1 MERQIVYVG
10 AIPQDT
16 DILLTNKN
24 AMIGSGWI
32 AQSVMGTG
40 TLFYGLGCT
49 PTGPAT
55 LTVNV
60 APGCVFS
67 QQNIDNSAYGSLTS
81 DTSHQIVKVGINKG
95 TLNFSCPAPV
105 TSGQS
110 VVYLIQAAFVESDAG
125 ATVLPYYNAANPA
138 TPWAGPN
145 NTGVSQ
151 NTIRQ
156 DICSIT
162 IKTGVAATTGTQVT
176 PAPDVGFTALWAITV
191 ANGQSTVTSGNIAV
205 VSGAPFITESL
216 TQKISQTT
224 ADARYAQ
231 ISQVQTDAL
240 DFALDT
246 GTTNALVAALNPA
259 VTTLTQGMG
268 IVLTVAHNNNGA
280 STLNLN
286 GLGAKNITYQGNAL
300 QGGELVA
307 GQNAAFSYN
316 GATWNLMSVSANQS
330 HVYTGGTSTGSAN
343 AQVVATVTPGGFSLI
358 FGNIVT
364 FTAGFTNTGATTA
377 NISST
382 GVITIKKK
390 SSGGGL
396 VDLAAGDLTSTQVY
410 QIIYDGVFWELYSL
424 SFPPSSTF
432 FQVANNLSEGVPS
445 TMRTNLGLGS
455 AALLASSAVLQ
466 TANNLS
472 DLANKTT
479 AQTNLGVRNV
489 LTGNA
494 TYFVS
499 PTGNDSTGNGSS
511 GSPWLTMQHAYNVVS
526 GNLDLAGFAVTI
538 SVANGTYTGGVSV
551 ADELV
556 GNTQGRSGLIFL
568 GNTSVPD
575 NCFIN
580 TASTNCFQAVDGGQ
594 FTVTGFKVATAGSG
608 ANGYGLHAYSGSSI
622 SFGALDFGACGQSHM
637 TAGSC
642 SFIQTTG
649 APYTISGNAI
659 THIESAANSY
669 IEAGVFGSNTVTLT
683 GPPAFSGEFLYA
695 YRNASIY
702 YGSLT
707 FVGSATGSRFTVAT
721 NGVVDTGTGTPN
733 TYLPGNSN
741 GTTAS
746 GGEAV

>member
-1 MERQIVYVG
+1 MNRQIVYVG

-40 TLFYGLGCT
+40 TLFYGLACT

-55 LTVNV
+55 LTANV

-81 DTSHQIVKVGINKG
+81 DTSHQIVKVGINQG
-95 TLNFSCPAPV
+95 TLNFACPAPV

-110 VVYLIQAAFVESDAG
+110 VVYLIQAAFVESDTG
-125 ATVLPYYNAANPA
+125 AAVLPYYNAANPA

-162 IKTGVAATTGTQVT
+162 LKTGVAATTGTQVT
-176 PAPDVGFTALWAITV
+176 PAPDVGFTGLWAITV
-191 ANGQSTVTSGNIAV
+191 ANGQSTVTSGNIAM
-205 VSGAPFITESL
+205 VSGAPLITESL

-231 ISQVQTDAL
+231 IAQVQTDAL

-246 GTTNALVAALNPA
+246 GTTNALVAALSP
-259 VTTLTQGMG
+259 VISTLTQGMS
-268 IVLTVAHNNNGA
+268 IVLTVANSNNGP

-286 GLGAKNITYQGNAL
+286 GLGNKNITYQGNAL

-307 GQNAAFSYN
+307 GQNIALSYN

-343 AQVVATVTPGGFSLI
+343 AQVVASVTPSGFSLI

-396 VDLAAGDLTSTQVY
+396 VDLAASDLTSGQVY

-432 FQVANNLSEGVPS
+432 FQVANNLSEGVPA
-445 TMRTNLGLGS
+445 TMRSNLGLGS
-455 AALLASSAVLQ
+455 AALLASTAVLQ
-466 TANNLS
+466 KANNLS
-472 DLANKTT
+472 DLANIST

-489 LTGNA
+489 LTGNT
-494 TYFVS
+494 TYHVS
-499 PTGNDSTGNGSS
+499 TTGNDSTGTGSS
-511 GSPWLTMQHAYNVVS
+511 GAPWLTIQHAVNFIYQTIDS
-526 GNLDLAGFAVTI
+526 AGFAITI
-538 SVANGTYTGGVSV
+538 SAGNGTFTGGVIVSQPV
-551 ADELV
+551 PGGGTLQIV
-556 GNTQGRSGLIFL
+556 GNTGTPSSCIISTTGADCFLVQGGASL
-568 GNTSVPD
+568 SV
-575 NCFIN
+575 
-580 TASTNCFQAVDGGQ
+580 G
-594 FTVTGFKVATAGSG
+594 GFKLLTTTSGNCLNAGGGTINITG
-608 ANGYGLHAYSGSSI
+608 AME
-622 SFGALDFGACGQSHM
+622 FGACAGLHM
-637 TAGSC
+637 FAHGSG
-642 SFIQTTG
+642 SNILNSG
-649 APYTISGNAI
+649 SNYTISGNALWHVSSSI
-659 THIESAANSY
+659 GSVIYLNGSY
-669 IEAGVFGSNTVTLT
+669 TVTLT
-683 GPPAFSGEFLYA
+683 GTPAFS
-695 YRNASIY
+695 NAFAEVDTLGAMAIQ
-702 YGSLT
+702 GLT
-707 FVGSATGSRFTVAT
+707 FSGIATGVRYTAGGNGVINT
-721 NGVVDTGTGTPN
+721 NGAAS
-733 TYLPGNSN
+733 TYLPGNIN
-741 GTTAS
+741 GTTS
-746 GGEAV
+746 TGGQYL